1 MQSTMNLIPVVDQTK
16 QFQKYSARVSNQTYE
31 APFEI
36 LNMGISQTPG
46 YSSRH
51 NYQKEYIYS
60 MYKRILDVSVVLL
73 GLIILAPV
81 FLIIAILIK
90 LDSAGPIIFKQSR
103 CGKGGRGF
111 ALYKFRTMV
120 KDAENKKSFLLR
132 FNEMDGSIFKI
143 KNDPRVTRVGKWLRK
158 LSLDELPQLVNILKG
173 EMSLVGPRPLAR
185 EELSGNAIWRNV
197 RLSVKPG
204 LTGSWQIHERSLGSF
219 EDMVK
224 WDLFYVNNQSLLL
237 DSQILLK
244 TPKAVLSGRGAY

>member
-1 MQSTMNLIPVVDQTK
+1 MPSTLNRIPTVNRTK
-16 QFQKYSARVSNQTYE
+16 QLLRYSTPVSNQGYE
-31 APFEI
+31 AAFNSLNVEI
-36 LNMGISQTPG
+36 SHISRYGISHHQ
-46 YSSRH
+46 
-51 NYQKEYIYS
+51 QQEYIYS
-60 MYKRILDVSVVLL
+60 TCKRFLDVFAALL

-90 LDSAGPIIFKQSR
+90 LDSEGPILFKQAR
-103 CGKGGRGF
+103 CGKGGQDF
-111 ALYKFRTMV
+111 TMYKFRTMV
-120 KDAENKKSFLLR
+120 KNAESKKSLLLK
-132 FNEMDGSIFKI
+132 FNEMDGSIFKM
-143 KNDPRVTRVGKWLRK
+143 KNDPRLTRVGKWLRK

-185 EELSGNAIWRNV
+185 EELTGNAIWRKV

-244 TPKAVLSGRGAY
+244 TPKAVLSGKGAY